1 MLGFIPSAGR
11 GSAALAAAL
20 LALLL
25 PPLLAAPQSPSQ
37 QAGVQG
43 VSSATSPDPP
53 LPSGESVLQNVLAR
67 ATNPA
72 VRHAAA
78 QYRSVQHTQLE
89 KFDEKGNSRERED
102 RVYDVGPLGGGVYA
116 RLVEKNGKSLSPTDL
131 RDEQEREQRF
141 RERSKTQKFGGGD
154 SDRVPLDQE
163 LFDRYKA
170 EVVGRDTV
178 NGRPAIV
185 LHFWPRSN
193 DLSIRRRQDYVLN
206 KLTGKVWID
215 EQDWEIVRVDA
226 HLTERVRVIMGLVAS
241 LEKVDLAFEQTRVG
255 DGIYLPLKLNAYFEG
270 RKLFTTLHERVEV
283 NWTGQRPAVENTAA
297 PNAAPTSSGAPA
309 KPRP

>member
-1 MLGFIPSAGR
+1 MRSVFQ
-11 GSAALAAAL
+11 SAAESYAAIAL
-20 LALLL
+20 STLALLL
-25 PPLLAAPQSPSQ
+25 SLPAAGRDLGGRAGSRQDLPAAVSQ
-37 QAGVQG
+37 
-43 VSSATSPDPP
+43 DPP
-53 LPSGESVLQNVLAR
+53 LPSGEEVLKKVLAR

-72 VRHAAA
+72 VRRAAA
-78 QYRSVQHTQLE
+78 QFRSVQHTRIE
-89 KFDEKGNSRERED
+89 KFDDKGNLRERED
-102 RVYDVGPLGGGVYA
+102 RIYDVGPLDGGVYA
-116 RLVEKNGKSLSPTDL
+116 RLVEKNGKSLSPADL

-163 LFDRYKA
+163 LFNRYKG
-170 EVVGRDTV
+170 EVVGREAV

-193 DLSIRRRQDYVLN
+193 DLSVRRRQDYVLN

-226 HLTERVRVIMGLVAS
+226 HLAERVRVMLGLVAS
-241 LEKVDLAFEQTRVG
+241 LEKVDLAFEQLRAG
-255 DGIYLPLKLNAYFEG
+255 DGVYLPLKLNAYFEG
-270 RKLFTTLHERVEV
+270 RKLFSTLHERVEV
-283 NWTGQRPAVENTAA
+283 TWTGQRPAAD
-297 PNAAPTSSGAPA
+297 SSATPAGPVPSGGAP